1 MQHIVDHPD
10 TITDWQAFKELKRGS
25 RQAADTAAM
34 NAMWDAIEAGRSKE
48 EYEAIFSQT
57 YINVLTMTQLF
68 AYRIPDKY
76 FSPHKVVV
84 PFYARVAYSIVK
96 GEVKIDEVT
105 FSESAVKLVR
115 LSTQLMID
123 IRSAIEEKVKPVVDN
138 PHVDETILD
147 AIAPHI

>member
-1 MQHIVDHPD
+1 
-10 TITDWQAFKELKRGS
+10 
-25 RQAADTAAM
+25 
-34 NAMWDAIEAGRSKE
+34 
-48 EYEAIFSQT
+48 
-57 YINVLTMTQLF
+57 MTQLF

-76 FSPHKVVV
+76 FAPHKVVV

-115 LSTQLMID
+115 MSTQLMID

-138 PHVDETILD
+138 PYVDETILD